1 MPIREGICWGQPRD
15 GLMLGLAVRGAVVEF
30 YLKNVG
36 SDPLDVLSHVS
47 ADIDHLDWYE
57 LRMVNQAREE
67 RVLRFIAD
75 RDKSGTVKV
84 HLLPGESTH
93 HSVNL
98 REWAKRP
105 INSSENLTPGEY
117 ELWATY
123 KVPTPSDTWT
133 GRLEAGPVT
142 TKII

>member
-1 MPIREGICWGQPRD
+1 MQTPEDICWGQPQN
-15 GLMLGLAVRGAVVEF
+15 GLMLGLAAAGAVVEF

-67 RVLRFIAD
+67 RVLRFIDD
-75 RDKSGTVKV
+75 RDKAGTVKV
-84 HLLPGESTH
+84 HLPTGETIH

-98 REWAKRP
+98 RKWAKRP
-105 INSSENLTPGEY
+105 INGEQNLAAGEY
-117 ELWATY
+117 ELWASYEVT
-123 KVPTPSDTWT
+123 DADDNWT
-133 GRLEAGPVT
+133 GHLDAGPVA
-142 TKII
+142 TKI